1 MLHQICHA
9 HIENAVHRLCT
20 TLDGPSLLLLNPQDG
35 FPRMRS
41 NEVMAKKGS
50 GAPQNMSGGT
60 CGKKKFV
67 NTLNGDVFSQDA
79 ARLGNVRAFAPVG
92 ARRGLNQ
99 NGKWLEQRMS
109 TKT

>member
-60 CGKKKFV
+60 CFF
-67 NTLNGDVFSQDA
+67 NLPPYFLQ
-79 ARLGNVRAFAPVG
+79 
-92 ARRGLNQ
+92 
-99 NGKWLEQRMS
+99 
-109 TKT
+109 